1 MDVCPR
7 ISVLCCP
14 VYVEAFATG
23 WSLFQK
29 SPTKFVNRL
38 RNLCVWSVQG
48 PYKDCRA
55 TDDDDDYDDDTL
67 PILFLNM
74 EGSIQ
79 TMKKPTIF
87 VSHLILYAHV

>member
-7 ISVLCCP
+7 LSVLCCP

-29 SPTKFVNRL
+29 SPTTFLNRL
-38 RNLCVWSVQG
+38 QNLRVWSVQG

-55 TDDDDDYDDDTL
+55 ADEEDDTL
-67 PILFLNM
+67 PILLFLNM